1 MTQKKK
7 LTSILQVYLTHIV
20 LHIKLYNW
28 ILDSDATDHMTP
40 VASKLSQR
48 KHGSDRSCVKLPI
61 GQITSTDK
69 VGDIY

>member
-1 MTQKKK
+1 M
-7 LTSILQVYLTHIV
+7 

-40 VASKLSQR
+40 VASKLSQP